1 MEAIMIHPENAE
13 QLKTIKSVL
22 KALKVPFEPQ
32 SNTLPNH
39 VMASINRGIAQ
50 AEQGKTIS
58 LDTFKEKHFL
68 KR

>member
-13 QLKTIKSVL
+13 QLKTVKSVL

-32 SNTLPNH
+32 SSTLPDH
-39 VMASINRGIAQ
+39 VMANIDSGMKQ
-50 AEQGKTIS
+50 AAQGKTIG
-58 LDTFKEKHFL
+58 LKAFKDKHFL

>member
-13 QLKTIKSVL
+13 QLKTVKSVL

-32 SNTLPNH
+32 FSTLPDH
-39 VMASINRGIAQ
+39 VMASIDRGMEQAAQ
-50 AEQGKTIS
+50 GRTIG
-58 LDTFKEKHFL
+58 LEAFKKKHFL

>member
-13 QLKTIKSVL
+13 QLKTVKSVL

-32 SNTLPNH
+32 SSTLPDH
-39 VMASINRGIAQ
+39 VKASIDRGMKQ
-50 AEQGKTIS
+50 AARGKTIG
-58 LDTFKEKHFL
+58 LEEFKEKHFL

>member
-13 QLKTIKSVL
+13 QLKTVKSVL

-32 SNTLPNH
+32 SSTLPDH
-39 VMASINRGIAQ
+39 VKASIDKGMKQ
-50 AEQGKTIS
+50 AAQGKTIG
-58 LDTFKEKHFL
+58 LEEFKEKHFL

>member
-13 QLKTIKSVL
+13 QLKTVKSVL

-32 SNTLPNH
+32 SSAMPDH
-39 VMASINRGIAQ
+39 VMASIDSGMKQ
-50 AEQGKTIS
+50 AAEGKTIG
-58 LDTFKEKHFL
+58 LEAFKEKHFL

>member
-13 QLKTIKSVL
+13 QLKTVKSVL

-32 SNTLPNH
+32 SSTLPDH
-39 VMASINRGIAQ
+39 VKSSVDRGMKQ
-50 AEQGKTIS
+50 AAQGKTIG
-58 LDTFKEKHFL
+58 LEEFKEKHFL

>member
-13 QLKTIKSVL
+13 QLKTVKSVL

-32 SNTLPNH
+32 SSTLPDH
-39 VMASINRGIAQ
+39 VKASIDRGMKQ
-50 AEQGKTIS
+50 AAQGKTIG
-58 LDTFKEKHFL
+58 LEEFKEKHFL